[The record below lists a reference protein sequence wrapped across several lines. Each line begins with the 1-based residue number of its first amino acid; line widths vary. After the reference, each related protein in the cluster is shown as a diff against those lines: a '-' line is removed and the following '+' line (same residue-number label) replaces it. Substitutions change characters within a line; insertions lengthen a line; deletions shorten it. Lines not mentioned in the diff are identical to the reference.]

1 MIKKTLSGEL
11 VAEFGLCKD
20 RHEYPVDDCIYPETV
35 QRMNFAR
42 LELTATSVL
51 KPLIDQGI
59 KSVVV
64 YASGCTEAI
73 LAVYSAA
80 LKLHVNNFT
89 VMHYDP
95 IYENYAAQ
103 PLAAYNTLSA

>member
-1 MIKKTLSGEL
+1 MIRKTLSGEL

-20 RHEYPVDDCIYPETV
+20 RHEYPVNDCIYPETV

-51 KPLIDQGI
+51 KPLVEQGI

-64 YASGCTEAI
+64 YASGCTE
-73 LAVYSAA
+73 VYSAA

>member
-1 MIKKTLSGEL
+1 MIRKTLSGEL

-20 RHEYPVDDCIYPETV
+20 RHEYPVNDCIYPETV

-64 YASGCTEAI
+64 AFIIFQAEDKTVKNLEKMINHTDEIIQHMIIRKEMESSKQLYR
-73 LAVYSAA
+73 
-80 LKLHVNNFT
+80 LK
-89 VMHYDP
+89 
-95 IYENYAAQ
+95 
-103 PLAAYNTLSA
+103 

>member
-51 KPLIDQGI
+51 KPLVDQG
-59 KSVVV
+59 SERTP
-64 YASGCTEAI
+64 ASIGGGT
-73 LAVYSAA
+73 
-80 LKLHVNNFT
+80 FT
-89 VMHYDP
+89 
-95 IYENYAAQ
+95 
-103 PLAAYNTLSA
+103 T

>member
-1 MIKKTLSGEL
+1 MIRKTLSGEL

-20 RHEYPVDDCIYPETV
+20 RHEYPVNDCIYPETV

-51 KPLIDQGI
+51 KPLVEQGI

-89 VMHYDP
+89 DP

>member
-1 MIKKTLSGEL
+1 MIRKTLSGEL
-11 VAEFGLCKD
+11 VAKFGLCKD
-20 RHEYPVDDCIYPETV
+20 RHEYPVNDCIYPETV

-51 KPLIDQGI
+51 KPLVEQGI

-80 LKLHVNNFT
+80 LKLHVNSFT